1 MQRAGNNRRLKSWD
15 RSVKKYWQL
24 YLLLVPV
31 AAYYLLFK
39 YYPMLGAQ
47 IAFKNY
53 KFSKGIWGSSWVG
66 LKHFQRFFS
75 SYNAGE
81 ILVNTLW
88 LSVLKLL
95 FCFPMPIML
104 SLIINEL
111 RGKRAKKLIQTVTYA
126 PHFISTVV
134 VIGMMTAMLS
144 PSTGIINQLLIRVG
158 IISDGL
164 YFMASP
170 KYFRLMYVISA
181 IWKDCGWNAIIFI
194 SALAAIDGSL
204 YEAARVD
211 GASRWQQLLHIT
223 IPGILPTIVIM
234 LILESGKVMNIGFEK
249 VFAMQTDLNLSVS
262 EVISTYTYK
271 MGLVD
276 MKYDYATA
284 IGLFNSVINFALLLT
299 VNYISK
305 RLTETSLW

>member
-81 ILVNTLW
+81 IIVNTLW
-88 LSVLKLL
+88 LSVLTLL

>member
-88 LSVLKLL
+88 LCVLTLL